1 MGNRGSKQQVDGRR
15 QSVRGRATATAV
27 PKDTKKAYEMLCER
41 LKELSALGGI
51 SGLLG
56 WDEMVMMPAGAANS
70 RGAQKSALAG
80 VMYDKKTDPTLGA
93 LLETLRAAPAG
104 ALDPVAAAVVRDAS
118 KDYVKATALPKE
130 LAQRIARLE
139 TDAYPAWVKAKQA
152 SDFSIF
158 APFLKEWVEVNKEK
172 ARLID
177 PSAPAY
183 DVLLDDFEKGL
194 TSARLDAVFAQARE
208 GLVPLIAAIKSRGA
222 KLDDSWTHGEFDVEA
237 QAALCKKIAL
247 DLGFDTEHGR
257 LDVSVHPFT
266 GGAHPTDVR
275 MTTRFKKEDVME
287 GITGAIHETGHALY
301 EQGRNLEYDGLPVNS
316 ALSMGVHESQSLLWE
331 RMVGLSKPFAA
342 YLLPLLKERFPA
354 TFGSATPQQLYEAEN
369 TIREP
374 SLIRVE
380 SDEVTYPLH
389 IILRYELERGLMD
402 GSVQVD
408 DIPRLWN
415 EKMQSYLGATPPSD
429 AKGCLQ
435 DVHWSAG
442 LFGYFP
448 TYTLGAMYAT
458 QIYAAAA
465 KDIPGLE
472 DKIKAGD
479 FAPLK
484 SWLNVKIHKL
494 GSLHASGDE
503 LMTAVTGGPLDPSVF
518 LTYLKNK
525 YTELYKL

>member
-1 MGNRGSKQQVDGRR
+1 
-15 QSVRGRATATAV
+15 
-27 PKDTKKAYEMLCER
+27 
-41 LKELSALGGI
+41 
-51 SGLLG
+51 
-56 WDEMVMMPAGAANS
+56 
-70 RGAQKSALAG
+70 
-80 VMYDKKTDPTLGA
+80 MYDKKTDPT
-93 LLETLRAAPAG
+93 
-104 ALDPVAAAVVRDAS
+104 
-118 KDYVKATALPKE
+118 DYVKATALPK
-130 LAQRIARLE
+130 
-139 TDAYPAWVKAKQA
+139 AWVKAKQA

-172 ARLID
+172 ARCGQG
-177 PSAPAY
+177 A
-183 DVLLDDFEKGL
+183 E
-194 TSARLDAVFAQARE
+194 AQAALCKKVWA
-208 GLVPLIAAIKSRGA
+208 GG
-222 KLDDSWTHGEFDVEA
+222 EA

-287 GITGAIHETGHALY
+287 GITGE
-301 EQGRNLEYDGLPVNS
+301 GRYDGLPVNS

-374 SLIRVE
+374 SLIRV
-380 SDEVTYPLH
+380 TYPLH

-402 GSVQVD
+402 GSV
-408 DIPRLWN
+408 
-415 EKMQSYLGATPPSD
+415 QSYLGATPPSD

-442 LFGYFP
+442 LFGY
-448 TYTLGAMYAT
+448 
-458 QIYAAAA
+458 
-465 KDIPGLE
+465 